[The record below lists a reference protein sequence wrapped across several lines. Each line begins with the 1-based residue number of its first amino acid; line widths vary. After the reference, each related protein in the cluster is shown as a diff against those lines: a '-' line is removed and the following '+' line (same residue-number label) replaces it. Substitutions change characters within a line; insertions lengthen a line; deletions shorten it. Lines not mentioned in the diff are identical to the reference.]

1 MRTVLLTLAAFLL
14 CAASNAQDY
23 YQKLWASLNKND
35 RKAAQQFLQA
45 AKSSEQ
51 SALDAHLTEAFLN
64 NFGAVQTEVPGL
76 LDALN
81 KTGADLNAYAYAL
94 WFHPAYL
101 GEYGKKEQARHL
113 ALLNQIFTSPAYNGS
128 LKAAAR
134 YVKGLHHVYGNEFP
148 KAAKEFPQMGGLNN
162 WQLTGPFENISGSG
176 INMAYDPIKKAA
188 PDSRFRG
195 LNDIEIGWFTPAKMN
210 SDGWSFTRNHILE
223 EEAIVYAQTFVE
235 APDDMDVLLAVGGGG
250 SLKVWVNDALMIAES
265 EERNTELDYYKVPAK
280 LRKGFNRVLV
290 QLGYSSIESPNFI
303 VRFTD
308 RDFNAVAG
316 LRSTSEYKQYTSAPA
331 SAKPTA
337 VPHFAEIYFQ
347 EKVKK
352 QPGNL
357 VNYLLL
363 SQAYLRN
370 NRTSDA
376 RQILSRALELAPENS
391 LVRFELIQCLLKE
404 GNRTL
409 LMEEIE
415 RLKEADPDCYLTL
428 NLEVRRLTD
437 EEKYEEALT
446 LLDRV
451 TARFGENLEVF
462 NSRINLLAELEKNED
477 LFQLIEAGYKK
488 YKNSARAAELMYNLN
503 KKGYQNKKA
512 AIEVLERFCAA
523 NYHYEMVNLLA
534 TEYKEQGQNDKYLK
548 TVLGLYNSVPYDPRL
563 ALGLADYHYRKQ
575 EFSKALDYSRQ
586 ALNLAPYESRYW
598 ENIGTI
604 YEQQKQTDDAI
615 AAYRKSLHYKPAN
628 YDARKKLRSLEK
640 KEELYNQI
648 PVTDLYATIKKAAP
662 KSEFNFEY
670 LLDEKAVII
679 YDKGASEEYITTV
692 VKVYNQKGI
701 DTWKETTLNYDRGT
715 QTLLVEKCEVVKA
728 SGAKVAAERNED
740 DVVFTNLAPGDAII
754 MKYRLQ
760 NYTSGRMGKEYWDKF
775 VLNAF
780 VPTATCR
787 YMLITPK
794 DYQFD
799 WRLANSDVKPVQK
812 QAGDYQTFLWEIN
825 AVPPVAD
832 EPLMPVLGDI
842 GVVLHVSSVKTWPE
856 IANWYRD
863 LVFQDHSSNTELDG
877 LYRELFPTEEKLTQL
892 QKAKR
897 IYDYLVTHISYSSVS
912 FRQTGLVPQP
922 ISKIITTR
930 LGDCKDLSLLFTA
943 LARRAGLDARMML
956 IDTRDNGKNDMLLPS
971 MEFNHCIAVCRI
983 DGKDHYLELTDT
995 YLPFGSL
1002 PNNLG
1007 NALSLMVPAEG
1018 ETANWSL
1025 KPLVSTTRNADRQL
1039 KKIDVTVDG
1048 TDLKFAVVAKTTGH
1062 LSSGWRDKYRNLS
1075 EADQKKNFAE
1085 YVSGRYKSPAT
1096 LQTIQFDGLETL
1108 SDTLSVQYDYLV
1120 KNDVVEAGSMRM
1132 IKLPLL
1138 DLVASMDQF
1147 GAETRVHPIEYW
1159 KYEDAD
1165 VYESIINIKLS
1176 PAQSFV
1182 EVPAD
1187 QQFRFGNSTYSL
1199 SFKKQGNTLT
1209 VRRAA
1214 QLDRSD
1220 KAASEYAGMKQ
1231 FFNQIVAAE
1240 SKYIVFK

>member
-1 MRTVLLTLAAFLL
+1 MRTVLLILSALFL
-14 CAASNAQDY
+14 CAASWAQDS
-23 YQKLWASLNKND
+23 YQQLWSSLNKND
-35 RKAAQQFLQA
+35 RNAAQKWLQG
-45 AKSSEQ
+45 AKSNEQ
-51 SALDAHLTEAFLN
+51 TAIDAHLTEAFLN
-64 NFGAVQTEVPGL
+64 TFGAVKSEVPGL
-76 LDALN
+76 VNALH
-81 KTGADLNAYAYAL
+81 KMGDERNAYAYAL
-94 WFHPAYL
+94 WFHPGFL
-101 GEYGKKEQARHL
+101 GEYGKKVEPHQLSA
-113 ALLNQIFTSPAYNGS
+113 LNQVFSDPAYNGS
-128 LKAAAR
+128 LKSAAH
-134 YVKGLHHVYGNEFP
+134 YVKALHHVYANEFA
-148 KAAKEFPQMGGLNN
+148 KAAKEFAQIGGLGN
-162 WQLTGPFENISGSG
+162 WQLTGPFENISGSAL
-176 INMAYDPIKKAA
+176 NVAYDPIKKAS
-188 PDSRFRG
+188 PDSRFKG
-195 LNDIEIGWFTPAKMN
+195 LNDIEVGWFTPARMSN
-210 SDGWSFTRNHILE
+210 EGWVFTRNHILE
-223 EEAIVYAQTFVE
+223 DEAIVYAQTFVQ
-235 APDDMDVLLAVGGGG
+235 APEDMEVLLAVGGNGAI
-250 SLKVWVNDALMIAES
+250 KVWVNDALTIS
-265 EERNTELDYYKVPAK
+265 KTEEHATELDYYKAPAR

-290 QLGYSSIESPNFI
+290 QLGYANNSSPNFI

-308 RDFNAVAG
+308 QGFNAITS
-316 LRSTSEYKQYTSAPA
+316 LRTTSEFKPYTPAPPSVTPKA
-331 SAKPTA
+331 I
-337 VPHFAEIYFQ
+337 PHFAEVYFQ
-347 EKVKK
+347 KK
-352 QPGNL
+352 IKQEPANL

-376 RQILSRALELAPENS
+376 RQVLNKALELAPENS

-404 GNRTL
+404 DNRTL

-415 RLKEADPDCYLTL
+415 RLKEADPECYLTL
-428 NLEVRRLTD
+428 SLEVRRLTD
-437 EEKYEEALT
+437 EEKYEEALA
-446 LLDRV
+446 LLDRL
-451 TARFGENLEVF
+451 TTRFGDNTEVF
-462 NSRINLLAELEKNED
+462 NSRINLLAELEKNEE

-488 YKNSARAAELMYNLN
+488 YKNSARANELMFNLK
-503 KKGYQNKKA
+503 KKGYQDKKA
-512 AIEVLERFCAA
+512 AIEVLERFCAT
-523 NYHYEMVNLLA
+523 NYHYELLNLLA
-534 TEYKEQGQNDKYLK
+534 NEYKEQGLNDKYLK
-548 TVLGLYNSVPYDPRL
+548 VVQGLYDNVPYDPRM
-563 ALGLADYHYRKQ
+563 ALGLADYYFRKQ
-575 EFSKALDYSRQ
+575 DFSKSLEYARL
-586 ALNLAPYESRYW
+586 ALNLAPYESNYW
-598 ENIGTI
+598 ESLGSI
-604 YEQQKQTDDAI
+604 YEQLKQNDEAI

-648 PVTDLYATIKKAAP
+648 PVTDLYAAIKKSSP
-662 KSEFNFEY
+662 KSEYNFEY

-701 DTWKETTLNYDRGT
+701 DNWKETTLNYDRGT

-740 DVVFTNLAPGDAII
+740 EVVFTNLAPGDAII

-760 NYTSGRMGKEYWDKF
+760 NFTSGRMGKEYWDKF
-775 VLNAF
+775 ILNAF

-787 YMLITPK
+787 YVLVTPK
-794 DYQFD
+794 DYKFD
-799 WRLANSDVKPVQK
+799 WRLSNSDVKPVQK
-812 QAGDYQTFLWEIN
+812 QAGDYQTFMWELTG
-825 AVPPVAD
+825 VPAVAD
-832 EPLMPVLGDI
+832 EPLMPVLGDV
-842 GVVLHVSSVKTWPE
+842 GTVLHISSVQSWPE

-863 LVFQDHSSNTELDG
+863 LIFQDHSSNTELEG
-877 LYRELFPTEEKLTQL
+877 LYRQLFPTEEKLTQL

-897 IYDYLVTHISYSSVS
+897 IYDYLVTHISYSSVP

-943 LARRAGLDARMML
+943 LARKAGVDARMML

-971 MEFNHCIAVCRI
+971 MEFNHCIVVCRI
-983 DGKDHYLELTDT
+983 DGKDHYLELTDN

-1002 PNNLG
+1002 PNNLN
-1007 NALSLMVPAEG
+1007 NALSLVVPTEG

-1048 TDLKFAVVAKTTGH
+1048 TDLKFSVAAKTTGH
-1062 LSSGWRDKYRNLS
+1062 LSSGWRDQYRNLS
-1075 EADQKKNFAE
+1075 EADQKKTFAE

-1096 LQTIQFDGLETL
+1096 LHSVRFGGLETL
-1108 SDTLSVQYDYLV
+1108 SDTLSIQYDYVV

-1132 IKLPLL
+1132 IKIPLL

-1165 VYESIINIKLS
+1165 VYESIITIKLA
-1176 PAQSFV
+1176 PAQNFV

-1187 QQFRFGNSTYSL
+1187 HQFRLGNASYSL

-1209 VRRAA
+1209 VRRWA

-1220 KAASEYAGMKQ
+1220 KPATEYAGLKQ